1 MSIKIYNAKQ
11 WSSHVLVTDQVKIS
25 LYMFPLAEPLVAERG
40 EESFWWPW
48 RVYDCELASGQN
60 THAWVL
66 YFFIQLVLSPSQ
78 HLQQV

>member
-40 EESFWWPW
+40 EESF
-48 RVYDCELASGQN
+48 
-60 THAWVL
+60 
-66 YFFIQLVLSPSQ
+66 
-78 HLQQV
+78 